1 MPNDME
7 HLFLCWFAMCLP
19 SLEKYLFQSLAHF
32 LIELFVFV
40 CVCVCYIIKV
50 FSIFWILDPY
60 QIYALQISSPI
71 LEVVLSLS

>member
-1 MPNDME
+1 M
-7 HLFLCWFAMCLP
+7 
-19 SLEKYLFQSLAHF
+19 Y
-32 LIELFVFV
+32 V
-40 CVCVCYIIKV
+40 CVCVYECVRVCYIIKV